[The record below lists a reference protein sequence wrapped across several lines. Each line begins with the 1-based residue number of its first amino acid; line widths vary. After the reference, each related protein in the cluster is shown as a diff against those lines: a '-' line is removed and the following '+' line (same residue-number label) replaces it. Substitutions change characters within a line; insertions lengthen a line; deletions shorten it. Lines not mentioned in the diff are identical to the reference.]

1 MGLWFKQYK
10 CFFLKRKKK
19 LTIEVL
25 SGDKYNLKNNFFDLL
40 SNCKERD
47 VVCGKTVKCY
57 I

>member
-1 MGLWFKQYK
+1 M
-10 CFFLKRKKK
+10 FLSKKKEK

-25 SGDKYNLKNNFFDLL
+25 SGDKYNLKNNFFNLL